1 MIKDG
6 GPAFPTDSERQIG
19 PNAYHYEGITMRD
32 WFATHASEG
41 DIKQHLTWH
50 AEGTVFSRTREQARY
65 HYADAMIEAREFGD
79 EA

>member
-1 MIKDG
+1 MIRNG
-6 GPAFPTDSERQIG
+6 GPAFPIGSGDERDGIG
-19 PNAYHYEGITMRD
+19 MSMRD
-32 WFATHASEG
+32 WFATHASEE